1 MLPTT
6 TYTGYFV
13 RMSASDRRHSP
24 RTRVDLLFNKY
35 IDGYPHL
42 CRTIDVS
49 AGGLLLERVSE
60 PAVERE
66 FYPVE
71 IGLLDPKE
79 DVVERLWVWA
89 KQVWSDGERQAL
101 EFVDVGERD
110 RTKLQLLLERAGMI
124 EAAAA
129 V

>member
-1 MLPTT
+1 
-6 TYTGYFV
+6 
-13 RMSASDRRHSP
+13 MSASDDRRQTP

-49 AGGLLLERVSE
+49 ADGLLLERVSE

-71 IGLLDPKE
+71 IGLMDAKA
-79 DVVERLWVWA
+79 DVIERLWIWA
-89 KQVWSDGERQAL
+89 QQVWCDGERQAL
-101 EFVDVGERD
+101 RFVGLGDSD
-110 RTKLQLLLERAGMI
+110 REKLDRLLARAAMI

>member
-1 MLPTT
+1 MD
-6 TYTGYFV
+6 
-13 RMSASDRRHSP
+13 SSDRRIAP

-49 AGGLLLERVSE
+49 EGGMLLERVSE
-60 PAVERE
+60 PEIDRE

-71 IGLLDPKE
+71 IGLME
-79 DVVERLWVWA
+79 TETSERAPERVWLWA
-89 KQVWSDGERQAL
+89 KQVWTDGTRQAL
-101 EFVDVGERD
+101 KFIGVEERD
-110 RTKLQLLLERAGMI
+110 LRKLNRLLERAGYI
-124 EAAAA
+124 ESAAA

>member
-1 MLPTT
+1 M
-6 TYTGYFV
+6 
-13 RMSASDRRHSP
+13 SDRRIAP

-49 AGGLLLERVSE
+49 EGGLLLERVSE
-60 PAVERE
+60 PAVQRD

-71 IGLLDPKE
+71 IGLMDPTS
-79 DVVERLWVWA
+79 DQTPERLWLWA
-89 KQVWSDGERQAL
+89 KQVWTDGERQAL
-101 EFVDVGERD
+101 RFIGVEERD
-110 RTKLQLLLERAGMI
+110 RKKLNRLLVRAGYI
-124 EAAAA
+124 EDAMA